1 MLELS
6 RLHGGI
12 EQTPWLSIENCM
24 VESRGPQ
31 GKVQGSPQ
39 WSFEVP
45 RVKLSGIHGGAKWT
59 LWRN

>member
-1 MLELS
+1 MVEF
-6 RLHGGI
+6 RGPQGKV
-12 EQTPWLSIENCM
+12 EQTAWLSIGNCM

-59 LWRN
+59 LW